1 MSEINCRD
9 GLEEALTSAMHTAAS
24 ERRQT
29 TVEYGIYSHNT
40 VKSYAYRIRRELG
53 YVHTIRFEHKPDGI
67 VFDTYKLAETQPPTR
82 LEVKPGTTKA
92 VGPVATVNQV
102 ITRKVPTGEHLAA
115 YRILIDAGILD
126 CVEILDYSK
135 EKLESDFPG
144 VKAFMLED
152 TKKGVLLL

>member
-1 MSEINCRD
+1 MIETRD
-9 GLEEALTSAMHTAAS
+9 GLEESITSAMHTAAS
-24 ERRQT
+24 ERRVT

-53 YVHTIRFEHKPDGI
+53 YLHTIRFEHTPSGL
-67 VFDTYKLAETQPPTR
+67 VFDTYKTPETPLPT
-82 LEVKPGTTKA
+82 KPASTAGASRA
-92 VGPVATVNQV
+92 VSPVATVNQV
-102 ITRKVPTGEHLAA
+102 ITRKIPTGDHLAA

-135 EKLESDFPG
+135 EKFESDFPG
-144 VKAFMLED
+144 VKAFMLEN